1 MAKQEN
7 YVRTQVRLEN
17 DVYHLLKEYSQANDL
32 SMNEAMN
39 RLLFDAMMKE
49 LADDNFDEKQQL
61 LEMATAQ
68 LPHFSLKEIR
78 DVCAIIHYIGMTKR

>member
-17 DVYHLLKEYSQANDL
+17 DVYNLLKKYATANEL
-32 SMNEAMN
+32 SMNEAIN
-39 RLLFDAMMKE
+39 RLLFNAMMKE
-49 LADDNFDEKQQL
+49 LADDKFDEKQQL
-61 LEMATAQ
+61 LDLANTQ

-78 DVCAIIHYIGMTKR
+78 DVCAIIRYIGMTKG

>member
-17 DVYHLLKEYSQANDL
+17 DVYNLLKEYATANEL
-32 SMNEAMN
+32 SMNEAIN
-39 RLLFDAMMKE
+39 RLLFNAMMKE
-49 LADDNFDEKQQL
+49 LADDKFDEKQQL
-61 LEMATAQ
+61 LDLPNAQ

-78 DVCAIIHYIGMTKR
+78 DVCAIIRYIGMTKG

>member
-17 DVYHLLKEYSQANDL
+17 DVYHLLKEYSQANEL

-61 LEMATAQ
+61 LEIATTQ

-78 DVCAIIHYIGMTKR
+78 DVCAIIRYIGMTKG